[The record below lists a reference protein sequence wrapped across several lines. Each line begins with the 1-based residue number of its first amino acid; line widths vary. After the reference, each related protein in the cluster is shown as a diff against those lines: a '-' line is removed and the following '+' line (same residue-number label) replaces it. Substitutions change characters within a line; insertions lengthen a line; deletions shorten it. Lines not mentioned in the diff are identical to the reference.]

1 MARRQ
6 GRELAFRTLFQAGR
20 SQTSLLE
27 TWQSVRDDL
36 LENVDKDEDDT
47 LELDSEAVAL
57 ADKLISTYSE
67 HQKTIDE
74 TLQDS
79 VEGWTFSQMAQ
90 TDLNVLR
97 LAMTELLY
105 DENVPDKVTLE
116 MAVRLAKKYGGEESG
131 KFVNGVLGRFVRSQ
145 QSGKKVES

>member
-20 SQTSLLE
+20 SGSPVLE
-27 TWQSVRDDL
+27 TWQSVKEDL
-36 LENVDKDEDDT
+36 TETIDKDEDDT
-47 LELDSEAVAL
+47 LELDADAVAL
-57 ADKLISTYSE
+57 ADKLITTYSDNQE
-67 HQKTIDE
+67 AVDTR
-74 TLQDS
+74 LQGS
-79 VEGWTFSQMAQ
+79 IEGWTFSQMAQ

-105 DENVPDKVTLE
+105 DDNVPEKVTLE

-145 QSGKKVES
+145 GVKDVVE